1 MQAKHRKEGIIE
13 NLQNCVRCHR
23 SANGKPENKSNG
35 ERGKGQREN
44 D

>member
-1 MQAKHRKEGIIE
+1 MQAKHREEGIAE
-13 NLQNCVRCHR
+13 NLQNCVRRHR
-23 SANGKPENKSNG
+23 SANGEPEGKGDG